1 MISKTGELVV
11 SGSAARPIWHAWS
24 PAGPWHCCMGALRS
38 PAGTPSSSRP
48 CPTMPGS
55 GCSRLAAAFGAH
67 TVTLVLQASS
77 GQAGTPNFC
86 LCRNAPTRGT
96 QPTSA
101 ENIYLVCNET
111 KPNGSTCW
119 RQHVSLHA
127 VSAAWWQRRFLQLPS
142 LWLKSW
148 VLQPTRML
156 IDVRYDSC
164 LEIQP

>member
-1 MISKTGELVV
+1 
-11 SGSAARPIWHAWS
+11 
-24 PAGPWHCCMGALRS
+24 MGALRS

-48 CPTMPGS
+48 CPTVPGS
-55 GCSRLAAAFGAH
+55 GCSLWSSYCHLGP
-67 TVTLVLQASS
+67 LQLQVSS

-86 LCRNAPTRGT
+86 LCHNAPTRGT
-96 QPTSA
+96 QPSSA

-156 IDVRYDSC
+156 IDTRYDSC